1 LPPNDGWG
9 TPVHSERP
17 RRCAVVLQTP
27 RDPHSAVY
35 MSYRALGAALE
46 ARGHSLEILCPTDF
60 ASIRRWHGRWVPLAY
75 PFAVASWLRQHRADV
90 DVVMFHS
97 YAGWLATARWRGSR
111 PRTVV
116 MFHGIEPLYHREL
129 VHEAREDGRP
139 LSWRYRLLQERLMPW
154 MLRRACGAADAVTCL
169 NKAEATFLVDR
180 NWASPAQVRVVAHSV
195 PEEFFA
201 PLRADRPLRSMLFV
215 GQWLPMK
222 GIRYLRD
229 AAVTLLQGDPSMRLV
244 CAGTL
249 TAEPAVL
256 ADFPTEL
263 HRRVVV
269 RPRVEPAALAGL
281 YREADVFVFPS
292 LYEAFSRAVAEAM
305 ASRLPIV
312 TTAVGVAA
320 DALRNE
326 ESALIVPRRSAGAI
340 VDGVRRLKEDAGFAA
355 RLADAAAAAAE
366 RYRHEFTEPATLAA
380 ILGADGGTL

>member
-1 LPPNDGWG
+1 VNSD
-9 TPVHSERP
+9 RP

-35 MSYRALGAALE
+35 MSYLTLGAALE
-46 ARGHSLEILCPTDF
+46 ARGHSLEILCPADF
-60 ASIRRWHGRWVPLAY
+60 ASMRRWHGRWVPLAY
-75 PFAVASWLRQHRADV
+75 PFAIASWLRQHRADV

-97 YAGWLATARWRGSR
+97 YAGWLATARLRGSR

-129 VHEAREDGRP
+129 LEQAIEDGRS
-139 LSWRYRLLQERLMPW
+139 LSWRYRLLQEQLMPW
-154 MLRRACGAADAVTCL
+154 MLRKACRTADAVTCL
-169 NKAEATFLVDR
+169 NQAEAGFLLDR

-195 PEEFFA
+195 PEEFLV
-201 PLRADRPLRSMLFV
+201 PVRASRPLRSMLFV

-229 AAVTLLQGDPSMRLV
+229 AAVTLLRDDPSMRLV

-249 TAEPAVL
+249 VAEPAVL
-256 ADFPTEL
+256 ADFPAEL
-263 HRRVVV
+263 HARVVV
-269 RPRVEPAALAGL
+269 KPRVEPAALAGL

-320 DALRNE
+320 DALRDQ
-326 ESALIVPRRSAGAI
+326 ESALIVPKRSANAI
-340 VDGVRRLKEDAGFAA
+340 VDAVRRLKREAGFAA
-355 RLADAAAAAAE
+355 RLADAAAGAAE
-366 RYRHEFTEPATLAA
+366 RYRQELTEPATVAA
-380 ILGADGGTL
+380 ILAADGARR